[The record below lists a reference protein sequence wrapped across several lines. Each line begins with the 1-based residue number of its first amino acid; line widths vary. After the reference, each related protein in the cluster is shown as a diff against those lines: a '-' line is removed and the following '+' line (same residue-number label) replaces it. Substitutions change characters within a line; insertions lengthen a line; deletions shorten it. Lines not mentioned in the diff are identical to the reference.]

1 MYSRLEV
8 GFSLLILSGS
18 LAELVCSGG
27 GNTLAWRTD
36 FSATEATIFV
46 DARDPNVKWLW
57 KVSCSKT
64 GSKTDSDHAVA
75 SSALGTQQPN
85 ASTFSQWID
94 DVVTNVAHGG
104 YRKMEA
110 DSLMPVWHGKPS
122 RNIVF
127 IIMDAQTR
135 VRDDILNAMSARG
148 WTFVLNWTEG
158 DDTFAVQ
165 SVSSIMDKQTLT
177 MQTYCEEHYTEQIGI
192 NKTTCADTF
201 STQNLDCL
209 AITSPEVVCPFSSS
223 LRLLCASTCNT
234 CDGDLDEWNPLQ
246 ASSPASTLAQSAYLV
261 LDMQV
266 VSDYKVY
273 HNPCA
278 VSVASLIP
286 SDDALTPSNLKM
298 WTAVDK
304 KLEELSG
311 AFHANVYI
319 IGGFSFPETASKMLR
334 LDRYLAASG
343 WENVCVQGA
352 ASTSRCSRQPGAEWC
367 HKASDSNAMWRPYFD
382 AAVLSPSTPTL
393 STSAPTPSAPRDYIQ
408 GANIAVL
415 DLRPENEKD
424 WKPTCGLSLPTA
436 ADGFDNSAA
445 AWEEFMSWAGFPG
458 PNVTPLQIILICTKH
473 ETDTHNGKGVVTNNR
488 CADAQHTLQSIG
500 YNEAR
505 LDVMS
510 PSVSTIRQQNIWD
523 NDAIIEDARRKFSN
537 TMQESGIDVICNC
550 RLGLSNCVGTMD
562 ILPGAGGTQRL
573 QTTMPGSIS
582 TARST
587 VAVPTGRTINA
598 VDTTTTS
605 RIALTTSSTNART
618 ATTATTSTATTSQP
632 AHHRNAASLSR
643 DMLIMCGAGL
653 SVGLIIGCA
662 VLCCQRTHRQRLG
675 RRREQ
680 RYVLLE
686 TEESGTEDDRRTDT
700 DNDDVYEDTDEELDL
715 LDLMVQDDHDVN
727 AGSRRALVLH
737 APMPFAGGR
746 RPPQRTIDQ
755 AVL

>member
-1 MYSRLEV
+1 MFSRLEV
-8 GFSLLILSGS
+8 GFSLLILSCS

-46 DARDPNVKWLW
+46 DARDPSVKWHW
-57 KVSCSKT
+57 RVSCSKT

-75 SSALGTQQPN
+75 VSALGPQQPN

-94 DVVTNVAHGG
+94 NVVTNAAHGG
-104 YRKMEA
+104 YLKMEA
-110 DSLMPVWHGKPS
+110 DSLMPVWRGRPS

-148 WTFVLNWTEG
+148 WTYLPNWTEG

-165 SVSSIMDKQTLT
+165 SVTSIMDKQTLT
-177 MQTYCEEHYTEQIGI
+177 METYCKEHYNEQIGP
-192 NKTTCADTF
+192 NKTCADSF
-201 STQNLDCL
+201 GTQNLDCL
-209 AITSPEVVCPFSSS
+209 AIRSPEVVCPFSSS
-223 LRLLCASTCNT
+223 LRLLCSATCNT
-234 CDGDLDEWNPLQ
+234 CDGDPDEWNPLQ
-246 ASSPASTLAQSAYLV
+246 ASSPASTLKQSAYLL

-266 VSDYKVY
+266 VQDYQVY

-334 LDRYLAASG
+334 LRRYLTASG
-343 WENVCVQGA
+343 WENVCVEGA
-352 ASTSRCSRQPGAEWC
+352 ADTAPTSRCFEPNLEWC
-367 HKASDSNAMWRPYFD
+367 HKPSDSNAMWRPYFD
-382 AAVLSPSTPTL
+382 AAIPSPTTPTYSTPA
-393 STSAPTPSAPRDYIQ
+393 STSSSAIEYVH

-415 DLRPENEKD
+415 DLRPENERD
-424 WKPTCGLSLPTA
+424 WKPPCGLSLPTA

-445 AWEEFMSWAGFPG
+445 AWEKFMSWAGFLG
-458 PNVTPLQIILICTKH
+458 PDVAPLQIVLICTKH
-473 ETDTHNGKGVVTNNR
+473 ETDTHTGNGVVTNNR
-488 CADAQHTLQSIG
+488 CADAQHALQSIG
-500 YNEAR
+500 YGKSR

-510 PSVSTIRQQNIWD
+510 TSVSTIRQQDVWD
-523 NDAIIEDARRKFSN
+523 NDAIMEDARRKFSN
-537 TMQESGIDVICNC
+537 TMQISGIGLVCNC
-550 RLGLSNCVGTMD
+550 RLGVSDCVG
-562 ILPGAGGTQRL
+562 AG
-573 QTTMPGSIS
+573 QTTMRGTIS

-605 RIALTTSSTNART
+605 RIALTTSSTAART
-618 ATTATTSTATTSQP
+618 ATTATTSQP
-632 AHHRNAASLSR
+632 VHNRNSASISR

-662 VLCCQRTHRQRLG
+662 VLSCKKNRQQRPG

-715 LDLMVQDDHDVN
+715 LDLMEDDHGVD
-727 AGSRRALVLH
+727 AGRRALGLH